1 MEKSFYEQMAEQ
13 EGVTELLKADRQ
25 MEWVGFCYRLKG
37 INGPEVDNNI
47 FIGDGDAGL
56 PKPSSWLKC

>member
-25 MEWVGFCYRLKG
+25 MEWVGFM
-37 INGPEVDNNI
+37 NNI
-47 FIGDGDAGL
+47 YNRATEIVNTKLIFT
-56 PKPSSWLKC
+56 